1 MTKFELGCV
10 EATKVGFVLTVI
22 SLLLCFV
29 FMLGS
34 KMGVTELPPIW
45 LIYSMGGSCIVGMF
59 SLYSWTISREVHRV
73 KHPYG
78 VQGVYK

>member
-1 MTKFELGCV
+1 MTRFELACV
-10 EATKVGFVLTVI
+10 ETLKVSFILTVI
-22 SLLLCFV
+22 SILLCFV
-29 FMLGS
+29 FMLGN

-45 LIYSMGGSCIVGMF
+45 LVWSMAVSCLFGMF
-59 SLYSWTISREVHRV
+59 SLYSWTVSREVRRV